1 MRRRILYNV
10 IKLPGNP
17 TIIKDENGDTISY
30 ELHESVDLGGSANID
45 TGFIPFDG
53 KDFYIH
59 LKANFPIPPSSGTR
73 IFPTILN
80 AMEEVEPYN
89 GFIIRRDPVYSNNIL
104 FVHQSNIF
112 TISYTEDFDV
122 TITKQGSNLI
132 VQGAAD
138 NISIPVNYEILGLTV
153 VVGSSIDSR
162 GNPWRYAD
170 CTIYEFKV
178 NKL

>member
-1 MRRRILYNV
+1 MRRRLLYN
-10 IKLPGNP
+10 IIRLPGNP
-17 TIIKDENGDTISY
+17 SIVTDESGDIINY
-30 ELHESVDLGGSANID
+30 EINESVDLGGSTNVD

-53 KDFYIH
+53 RDFYIH
-59 LKANFPIPPSSGTR
+59 LKANFPIPPASSSR

-80 AMEEVEPYN
+80 AMEEVDPYN

-104 FVHQSNIF
+104 FVHKSDIF
-112 TISYTEDFDV
+112 TVSYTEDFDV
-122 TITKQGSNLI
+122 TITKRGSNL
-132 VQGAAD
+132 VVEGAAE
-138 NISIPVNYEILGLTV
+138 NISIRINYEIQGLTI

-170 CTIYEFKV
+170 CTIYEFEV